1 MSPITLSAFAIL
13 GVQSRMTSRHSWA
26 MVWGGMLQAESPA
39 NHHQGCVEQSY
50 KWWCGNPCHRR
61 RLHALA
67 ACVVQVS

>member
-39 NHHQGCVEQSY
+39 SHTRGAEPRPPEQAHMHCYGHQLGKQIREQ
-50 KWWCGNPCHRR
+50 P
-61 RLHALA
+61 
-67 ACVVQVS
+67 